1 MGAYA
6 RDINMVPAIPSFPAD
21 IASKRVAYKR
31 LLSRFKSPATLRSK
45 SSTCVTS
52 AAADAEAYN
61 SGASSADAEPSS
73 SGTSPAD
80 AEAYNS
86 GTSPA
91 DSEVYNSGTSPAD
104 AEAYNSGTLP
114 AEAEFVEGIESV
126 VSPTAEDFLMLC
138 AFTSVMVP
146 VTHRLIAEIKKIQ
159 FF

>member
-61 SGASSADAEPSS
+61 SGASSADAEHTVYWWREGVVLEHTHELVRAQS
-73 SGTSPAD
+73 SGVNIGSSLPT
-80 AEAYNS
+80 
-86 GTSPA
+86 
-91 DSEVYNSGTSPAD
+91 
-104 AEAYNSGTLP
+104 TLQTGGC
-114 AEAEFVEGIESV
+114 E
-126 VSPTAEDFLMLC
+126 
-138 AFTSVMVP
+138 
-146 VTHRLIAEIKKIQ
+146 
-159 FF
+159 